1 LRLPALIRDLQIDYT
16 ALSLVAP
23 EKVRFR
29 YKLEGRDADW
39 QDADTR
45 RRAFYSDL
53 PPRSYRFRVAAC
65 NNSGLWNEAGTFLDF
80 SIAPTYYQTT
90 WFRLS
95 CVATFLA
102 LLWALYQLRVQQLVR
117 EYNMRLDER
126 VNERT
131 RIARELHDSLLQGF
145 QGLMFRL
152 QAVRNLLPGRPS
164 EGIQALDIA
173 LEHGDEAI
181 AEGRDTV
188 SGLRQ
193 SIVGE
198 SDIAQALAALAEE
211 LVSQSGNG
219 AVPGVRVLV
228 EGKQQE
234 LNPMLRD
241 EIYRIAREALRNAF
255 RHAKAQKIE
264 AEITYGDSE
273 FLLHVRDDGNG
284 IDPHVTNQGARAGH
298 WGVPGMRE
306 RAKSFGGKLEVW
318 SEVGAGTEVE
328 LTVPAAIAYGKSEAR
343 RRFWLWGKKIGGTDE

>member
-1 LRLPALIRDLQIDYT
+1 MSFHAGGPLRLPALIRDWQIDYT

-45 RRAFYSDL
+45 RQAFYSDL

-65 NNSGLWNEAGTFLDF
+65 NNNGLWNEAGTFLDF

-95 CVATFLA
+95 CLATFLA

-126 VNERT
+126 LNERT

-152 QAVRNLLPGRPS
+152 QAVRNLLPRRAS
-164 EGIQALDIA
+164 EAVQALDIA
-173 LEHGDEAI
+173 LERGDKAI

-188 SGLRQ
+188 SGPAR

-219 AVPGVRVLV
+219 AVPGVRVLR
-228 EGKQQE
+228 G
-234 LNPMLRD
+234 
-241 EIYRIAREALRNAF
+241 RETTR
-255 RHAKAQKIE
+255 AQ
-264 AEITYGDSE
+264 S
-273 FLLHVRDDGNG
+273 
-284 IDPHVTNQGARAGH
+284 RAS
-298 WGVPGMRE
+298 R
-306 RAKSFGGKLEVW
+306 
-318 SEVGAGTEVE
+318 
-328 LTVPAAIAYGKSEAR
+328 
-343 RRFWLWGKKIGGTDE
+343 